1 MLSAK
6 KNIIFFIFSFYLCGC
21 SSSVVTKTLYVEGNF
36 RYRAAETEM
45 DYGYSVSSGLFSTD
59 LEGKYLLLFDLVLIN
74 DDKTIS
80 ISSSGNYSI
89 SARDD
94 KNGEMTIDGEFIIT
108 VGYEYLVKTDDITIN
123 YVNYYFMQINIADIG
138 KISFV
143 R

>member
-1 MLSAK
+1 M
-6 KNIIFFIFSFYLCGC
+6 
-21 SSSVVTKTLYVEGNF
+21 
-36 RYRAAETEM
+36 
-45 DYGYSVSSGLFSTD
+45 
-59 LEGKYLLLFDLVLIN
+59 LIN

-94 KNGEMTIDGEFIIT
+94 KNGEMTIDGEFITT

>member
-1 MLSAK
+1 MK
-6 KNIIFFIFSFYLCGC
+6 KTIMFFLFSFCLCGC
-21 SSSVVTKTLYVEGNF
+21 SSSVITKTLYIEGNF

-45 DYGYSVSSGLFSTD
+45 DYGYSVSSGLFSID
-59 LEGKYLLLFDLVLIN
+59 LEGKYSLSFDLVLTD

-89 SARDD
+89 SAKDD
-94 KNGEMTIDGEFIIT
+94 KNGEMTVDGEFKT
-108 VGYEYLVKTDDITIN
+108 PEGYEYLVKNDNITIN
-123 YVNYYFMQINIADIG
+123 YVNYYFMQINIVDVG